1 MNFPAWEFHT
11 LLENSWN
18 AKTNSV
24 ACLCIT
30 LSFGWNLQF
39 SPVRYF
45 ARGYP
50 IRLPEVTFGIS
61 RARAISL
68 EHKNTMFK
76 YIKTLKCGQTK
87 NIYFTKHDIYFTKLM
102 LILQNINLELK
113 SALRTK
119 YWFYQTLLYCPLQKT
134 PPRLILVF
142 TPPATSYCRRRRR
155 TTHQIF
161 CWIVRHKVKQKLNI
175 IFSFIRAPSHTIWRN
190 WWPWRPVKVRNP
202 SFLLVVIWPNPNWLL
217 LAMTL
222 IIDHVNVG
230 RRWKYKK
237 ERNWHSFLHF

>member
-1 MNFPAWEFHT
+1 MNFPAWEKFHT
-11 LLENSWN
+11 LLENSRN

-87 NIYFTKHDIYFTKLM
+87 NIDFTKHDIYFTKLM

-119 YWFYQTLLYCPLQKT
+119 YWFYQTLLYSSVRVLKEKGAAWVY
-134 PPRLILVF
+134 LL
-142 TPPATSYCRRRRR
+142 YCDSPEEKFESD
-155 TTHQIF
+155 TEF
-161 CWIVRHKVKQKLNI
+161 CSR
-175 IFSFIRAPSHTIWRN
+175 
-190 WWPWRPVKVRNP
+190 
-202 SFLLVVIWPNPNWLL
+202 
-217 LAMTL
+217 
-222 IIDHVNVG
+222 
-230 RRWKYKK
+230 
-237 ERNWHSFLHF
+237 

>member
-1 MNFPAWEFHT
+1 MNFPAWEKFHT
-11 LLENSWN
+11 LLENSRN

-119 YWFYQTLLYCPLQKT
+119 YWFYQTLLYNVQCT
-134 PPRLILVF
+134 GHVFLVF
-142 TPPATSYCRRRRR
+142 MCQCSREQFYS
-155 TTHQIF
+155 IF
-161 CWIVRHKVKQKLNI
+161 WLFHSVQNFVLSEHSVISARSPQAPKQVTARIPIV
-175 IFSFIRAPSHTIWRN
+175 
-190 WWPWRPVKVRNP
+190 
-202 SFLLVVIWPNPNWLL
+202 
-217 LAMTL
+217 
-222 IIDHVNVG
+222 
-230 RRWKYKK
+230 
-237 ERNWHSFLHF
+237 

>member
-1 MNFPAWEFHT
+1 MNFPALEKFHT

-119 YWFYQTLLYCPLQKT
+119 YLFYQTLLYILRLKDIFWFVLLFNKGETWTKIFTFAYGQGRGSW
-134 PPRLILVF
+134 PPQL
-142 TPPATSYCRRRRR
+142 
-155 TTHQIF
+155 
-161 CWIVRHKVKQKLNI
+161 
-175 IFSFIRAPSHTIWRN
+175 
-190 WWPWRPVKVRNP
+190 
-202 SFLLVVIWPNPNWLL
+202 
-217 LAMTL
+217 
-222 IIDHVNVG
+222 
-230 RRWKYKK
+230 
-237 ERNWHSFLHF
+237 E

>member
-1 MNFPAWEFHT
+1 MNFPAWEKFHT
-11 LLENSWN
+11 LLENSRN

-119 YWFYQTLLYCPLQKT
+119 YWFYQTLLYW
-134 PPRLILVF
+134 LIILM
-142 TPPATSYCRRRRR
+142 R
-155 TTHQIF
+155 
-161 CWIVRHKVKQKLNI
+161 NI
-175 IFSFIRAPSHTIWRN
+175 HFNTLSFINCKPDNSQHWCEILISMNWAEVIGNLITSNNKQNNLKRQFCSTRLHSQIISFRIWN
-190 WWPWRPVKVRNP
+190 
-202 SFLLVVIWPNPNWLL
+202 
-217 LAMTL
+217 
-222 IIDHVNVG
+222 
-230 RRWKYKK
+230 
-237 ERNWHSFLHF
+237 